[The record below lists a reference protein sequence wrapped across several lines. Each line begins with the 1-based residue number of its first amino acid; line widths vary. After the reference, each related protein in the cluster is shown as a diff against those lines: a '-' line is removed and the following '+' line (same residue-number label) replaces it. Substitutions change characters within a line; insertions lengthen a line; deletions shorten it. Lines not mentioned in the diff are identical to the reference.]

1 MVLYDFYADWCGPC
15 KIMAPIID
23 QFEKDFPD
31 IVVAR
36 INVDESPETAADYA
50 IQSIPT
56 YILEY
61 GDKNIRLTGAMPKHK
76 FYDALGLTA
85 A

>member
-1 MVLYDFYADWCGPC
+1 MILYDFYADWCGPC
-15 KIMAPIID
+15 KIMAPTID
-23 QFEKDFPD
+23 KFEKDFPD

-36 INVDESPETAADYA
+36 INVDENPETAADFG

-61 GDKNIRLTGAMPKHK
+61 GDKKIRVTGAMPQKK
-76 FYDALGLTA
+76 FYEAFGLTA
-85 A
+85 E